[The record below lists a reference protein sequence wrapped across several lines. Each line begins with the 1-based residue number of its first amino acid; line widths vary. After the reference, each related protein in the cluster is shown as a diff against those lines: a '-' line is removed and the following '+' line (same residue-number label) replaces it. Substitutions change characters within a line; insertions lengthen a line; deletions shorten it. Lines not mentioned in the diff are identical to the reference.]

1 MGSFS
6 EEFRLNV
13 RYCFST
19 TCKHISFYVEFQ
31 IGASKEHDPWEN
43 RMKND
48 IFSVQENRVVVCA
61 YVRAHTR
68 IRETEVGV
76 KFKVLLY
83 WSCFKETEKDGKTTF
98 RNWKELWMCVGGGE
112 GIRVNLLEITKERSL
127 SLGRLSTPC
136 DVILFPILK
145 NIDHFQN
152 VLFKPLLIILKM
164 VFHSIAHGTQFPFS
178 FFSSFFPSCLSA
190 YSVATCLPQ
199 SLRMEAMAHR
209 KMTWFMHWAFSECP
223 LVPDPSRGKGDSVIP
238 EITLPVPRAQGQC
251 RRGARRGMLR
261 WTPCGSSRRVL
272 RG

>member
-1 MGSFS
+1 MTFLVCKKTELWCVRMCVHTHVS
-6 EEFRLNV
+6 ERLKLELNL
-13 RYCFST
+13 RYCYIEVVLR
-19 TCKHISFYVEFQ
+19 KL
-31 IGASKEHDPWEN
+31 K
-43 RMKND
+43 RMERLH
-48 IFSVQENRVVVCA
+48 S
-61 YVRAHTR
+61 
-68 IRETEVGV
+68 
-76 KFKVLLY
+76 
-83 WSCFKETEKDGKTTF
+83 ETEKNCGCA
-98 RNWKELWMCVGGGE
+98 WGGGK

-209 KMTWFMHWAFSECP
+209 KMTWFMH
-223 LVPDPSRGKGDSVIP
+223 
-238 EITLPVPRAQGQC
+238 
-251 RRGARRGMLR
+251 
-261 WTPCGSSRRVL
+261 
-272 RG
+272 